1 MRKIYKN
8 ALIDGTVTD
17 ITVEGGKF
25 LSLKKTSEDGL
36 DLCGKKVYPGLIDV
50 HTHGCMG
57 ADTMDGEF
65 ENMPSYYAKEG
76 VTSYLPTTMTASMDA
91 LKKITDTDTSKLKGA
106 KVLGFHLEGPF
117 IADKFKGAQNGKYIQ
132 NPNLEEFNKLK
143 NVKMVT
149 IAPELDG
156 SMEFIKNCNCCVS
169 LGHTGA
175 DYETALAAIDA
186 GAACLTHTFNAM
198 PPLHHRNPSVI
209 GAASDRNIYAQV
221 ICDGLHIHPSAIRI
235 LYKIFGADRM
245 VLISDSMRATGL
257 SDGKYDLGGQEV
269 TVKNNSARLS
279 DGTLAGSISTLLNCV
294 RCAVKFGICEKDAFK
309 MASETPANLLGE
321 KKLGRIEVGCDADFI
336 VLDGE
341 LNLLKTV
348 INGEIFE

>member
-17 ITVEGGKF
+17 ITVEDGKF

-57 ADTMDGEF
+57 ADTMDGEL

-91 LKKITDTDTSKLKGA
+91 LKKITDADTSKLKGA

-209 GAASDRNIYAQV
+209 GAASDKNIYAQV

-294 RCAVKFGICEKDAFK
+294 RCAVRFGICEKDAFK

-321 KKLGRIEVGCDADFI
+321 KRLGKIEVGCDADFI

-348 INGEIFE
+348 INGEVF